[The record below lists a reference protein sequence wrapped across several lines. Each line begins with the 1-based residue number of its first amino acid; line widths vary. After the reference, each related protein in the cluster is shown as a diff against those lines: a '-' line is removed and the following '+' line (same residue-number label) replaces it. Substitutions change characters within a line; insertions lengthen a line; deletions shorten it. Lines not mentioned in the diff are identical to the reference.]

1 MKIRKESDIKG
12 VATKKRIQERE
23 FIQFYKMNF
32 IDSFYLFSLSLTC
45 RVDMT
50 QSLLQSCWEDESLFT
65 VLAPNSQAE
74 DGEFFFWAY
83 VVRSW
88 RLEGDVAGG
97 GWGSEGTYLEV
108 VRGQQGQLLGS
119 ETKEKGPHTRQAEPQ
134 RERKKGTEGMTQ
146 PPSLGGISPL

>member
-12 VATKKRIQERE
+12 VATEKRIQERE

-50 QSLLQSCWEDESLFT
+50 RSLLQSCWEDENLFT

-97 GWGSEGTYLEV
+97 GWGAVGE
-108 VRGQQGQLLGS
+108 
-119 ETKEKGPHTRQAEPQ
+119 
-134 RERKKGTEGMTQ
+134 
-146 PPSLGGISPL
+146 

>member
-12 VATKKRIQERE
+12 VATEKRIQERE

-88 RLEGDVAGG
+88 RLEGEGREVQGGAGG
-97 GWGSEGTYLEV
+97 FRAQNTKLSVDGQELIFPQENHDLEGTPDNGNSIC
-108 VRGQQGQLLGS
+108 RC
-119 ETKEKGPHTRQAEPQ
+119 
-134 RERKKGTEGMTQ
+134 
-146 PPSLGGISPL
+146 

>member
-1 MKIRKESDIKG
+1 MKIRKGSDIKV
-12 VATKKRIQERE
+12 VATEKRIQERE

-50 QSLLQSCWEDESLFT
+50 RSLLQSCWEDGNLST

-74 DGEFFFWAY
+74 NGEGFFFFFSWAY

-88 RLEGDVAGG
+88 RLEGNVAGRG
-97 GWGSEGTYLEV
+97 GGCEGTNLEV
-108 VRGQQGQLLGS
+108 VRGQ
-119 ETKEKGPHTRQAEPQ
+119 
-134 RERKKGTEGMTQ
+134 
-146 PPSLGGISPL
+146 